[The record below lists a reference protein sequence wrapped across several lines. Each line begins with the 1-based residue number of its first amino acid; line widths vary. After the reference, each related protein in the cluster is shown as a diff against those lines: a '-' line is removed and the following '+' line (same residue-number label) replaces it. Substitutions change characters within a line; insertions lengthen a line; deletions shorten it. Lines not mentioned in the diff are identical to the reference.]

1 MMTLGWRPAL
11 RPSRITCRSHPASS
25 SASRMCWE
33 MKWRSLSG
41 SMRRCTWP
49 RCACIRRRKSAARTT
64 CCVFSTKFN
73 KDASRA
79 TRSSASDCGRI
90 PHPSGRM
97 IPSTKSEVMRKLIM
111 WNLITLDGMFEGSQ
125 PWDLQFHE
133 YAWGDELRDFSLEQ
147 GQEAGA
153 LLFGRRTY
161 EGMAAYWSEA
171 TDEIA
176 DFMNAVP
183 KYVVSRTLEDA
194 DWANSTLV
202 KDDVVGAVSR
212 LKEQEGKDLFVFGSA
227 ELSDTL
233 LRHGLF
239 DELRIGL
246 VPFVLGDGSP
256 LFKQGFGPSR
266 LALRQTRPLGD
277 RCLLLVYEP
286 MRAGDS

>member
-1 MMTLGWRPAL
+1 
-11 RPSRITCRSHPASS
+11 
-25 SASRMCWE
+25 
-33 MKWRSLSG
+33 
-41 SMRRCTWP
+41 
-49 RCACIRRRKSAARTT
+49 
-64 CCVFSTKFN
+64 
-73 KDASRA
+73 
-79 TRSSASDCGRI
+79 
-90 PHPSGRM
+90 
-97 IPSTKSEVMRKLIM
+97 MRKLIM